1 MTKRTYPHYVGKLPG
16 NPRWP
21 FTVTCV
27 VCPAP
32 ATCYAEVQWSWFRG
46 DDEHYRVC
54 DEHLKLAR
62 TDIQKFAGEAE
73 AASLS
78 RKYALT

>member
-1 MTKRTYPHYVGKLPG
+1 MSKRIYPHYVRKVKG

-21 FTVTCV
+21 LSVTCK

-46 DDEHYRVC
+46 DDETYRVC

-62 TDIQKFAGEAE
+62 ENINEFVERLPPVPETEA
-73 AASLS
+73 LP
-78 RKYALT
+78 

>member
-1 MTKRTYPHYVGKLPG
+1 MSKRTYPHYVGKLPG

-21 FTVTCV
+21 FTVKCS

-46 DDEHYRVC
+46 DDETYRVC
-54 DEHLKLAR
+54 EEHLKFAR
-62 TDIQKFAGEAE
+62 ENVAEFCMSVETARRGEAI
-73 AASLS
+73 
-78 RKYALT
+78 T